1 MSWQRQV
8 LASRGYLELGMF
20 EDATLALEQMKVED
34 KTRRE
39 VSYAELA
46 VHLAAKNWDMAVT
59 IAADIV
65 KAEPKDQ
72 ATWILLAHAVRHAGN
87 VEQMEMV
94 LFKAR
99 AWHPRDPLILFKLAC
114 CASVT
119 GRIEEAKLRL
129 GTAIDLDESVRRL
142 ALDDE
147 DLRPLWDWLTQTP

>member
-20 EDATLALEQMKVED
+20 EDATLALEQMKAEH

-39 VSYAELA
+39 VSYAALV

-65 KAEPKDQ
+65 RAEPKDP

-119 GRIEEAKLRL
+119 GRAYRVNREGFTGKGERMTERHHQERRDLLRD
-129 GTAIDLDESVRRL
+129 TVASPPD
-142 ALDDE
+142 
-147 DLRPLWDWLTQTP
+147 